1 MKYDIS
7 KSISQRS
14 IGEKDAEN
22 HRIEEIANE
31 LRGCCQLYEKEFGVG
46 EKDVNYFEDEQ
57 RATEQYAKETGM
69 WITMDDVLDLGVPGP
84 SGNENDTYIS
94 NDTIFK
100 VNNLLNSKGIVSLL
114 ERVLLHNTI
123 FPETFYYLI
132 GFTGYDGRSVM
143 PILRQDLIKDAQPA
157 TVVEID
163 TYMSAIG
170 FTKRETIGHYTNG
183 IYLVWDVVPRNVLRD
198 KDGDI
203 YVIDAEIKKCKNE

>member
-14 IGEKDAEN
+14 SGEKDEEN
-22 HRIEEIANE
+22 HRIKEIANE
-31 LRGCCQLYEKEFGVG
+31 LRGCCQLHEKESRVG
-46 EKDVNYFEDEQ
+46 EKDVIYFEEEQ
-57 RATEQYAKETGM
+57 RATERFAKAHGLWM
-69 WITMDDVLDLGVPGP
+69 PMSDIFDLGVPGP

-100 VNNLLNSKGIVSLL
+100 VNNLLNSKGVVSLL
-114 ERVLLHNTI
+114 ERVILHNTI
-123 FPETFYYLI
+123 FPETFYYLM

-143 PILRQDLIKDAQPA
+143 PILRQDLIKDARPA

-163 TYMSAIG
+163 TYMAAIG
-170 FTKRETIGHYTNG
+170 FTKMEALGRYTNG
-183 IYLVWDVVPRNVLRD
+183 TYLVWDVVPRNVLKD

-203 YVIDAEIKKCKNE
+203 YVIDAEIKRG